1 MIMKKMLAF
10 VALLLGVVGF
20 TFAQSSGQVLE
31 FEKDTY
37 DFGIVNEGTVAEHT
51 FIFTNKSANKI
62 TLGNVQASCGCTT
75 PSWSREPIAPQG
87 QGKIVASYNSEG
99 RPGAF
104 LKTVSVTFN
113 EENQPPQTIVLTI
126 KGTVLGKMGAADP
139 SQNNSVM
146 LLEKAE
152 HNFGKVQLGQKV
164 AKTFTFKNIGTSDLS
179 IVALYAQ
186 CNCITHNVSQQIIK
200 PSESATIEIIFAPT
214 QVNSK
219 DETVMIYTN
228 SNTQPQVTITLKGE
242 VVQSLAGGSLLKEA
256 DGF

>member
-1 MIMKKMLAF
+1 MKKMLAL
-10 VALLLGVVGF
+10 VVTLLLGVVGG

-37 DFGIVNEGTVAEHT
+37 DFGVINEGTVAEHT
-51 FIFTNKSANKI
+51 FVFTNKTANKI

-87 QGKIVASYNSEG
+87 QGKIVASYNSDG

-126 KGTVLGKMGAADP
+126 KGTVLGKMGAG
-139 SQNNSVM
+139 SNQNNAVM
-146 LLEKAE
+146 SLDKTE
-152 HNFGKVQLGQKV
+152 HNFGKVQVGQKV
-164 AKTFTFKNIGTSDLS
+164 AKTFTFKNVGTSDLS
-179 IVALYAQ
+179 IVAVYAQ
-186 CNCITHNVSQQIIK
+186 CNCITHNVSQQVIK
-200 PSESATIEIIFAPT
+200 PSESATIELIFAPT
-214 QVNSK
+214 QVSSK
-219 DETVMIYTN
+219 DEVVMIYTN
-228 SNTQPQVTITLKGE
+228 SNTQPQVMINLKAE